1 MVYLAPIFI
10 GFFHFFCQWNTH
22 AQSEL
27 SFSIKCCLLLFN
39 HPVVVVVIWKS
50 IEIESF
56 PKSYSFILFSI
67 FVLVGISKR
76 NLLHCTVQCLSE
88 CWSPLK
94 NFFLFWAHLA
104 NPKRV
109 FGRCWLIFYQKR
121 KKIEMD
127 AILDSTNM
135 CWVSLSPLMSCR
147 NSNELSNED

>member
-39 HPVVVVVIWKS
+39 HPIVVVVIWKS

-67 FVLVGISKR
+67 FVLEGISKR
-76 NLLHCTVQCLSE
+76 NVLHCTIQCLSE
-88 CWSPLK
+88 CLSYRHVEVDWRPFSHFDPIWPTLK
-94 NFFLFWAHLA
+94 A
-104 NPKRV
+104 V
-109 FGRCWLIFYQKR
+109 FGRFWLILFTEKE
-121 KKIEMD
+121 KKSNWSPSWIRPTCVGG
-127 AILDSTNM
+127 L
-135 CWVSLSPLMSCR
+135 WVLFEFK
-147 NSNELSNED
+147 EL